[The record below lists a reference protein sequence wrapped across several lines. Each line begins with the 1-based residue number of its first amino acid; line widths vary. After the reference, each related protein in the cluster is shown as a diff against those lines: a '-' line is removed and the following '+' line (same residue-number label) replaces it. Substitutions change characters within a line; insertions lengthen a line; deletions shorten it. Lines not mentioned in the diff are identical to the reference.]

1 MLKILK
7 DNLNREITY
16 LRISVTPDC
25 NLQCFYCAA
34 GGKPVNSLLSFDEI
48 TKIVSAGA
56 KIGISKIRITGG
68 EPLLR
73 ENLPELVKQISQ
85 IHEINDISITTN
97 GHLLPQLAH
106 ELKSAGLNRLN
117 ISLDSLDPKIY
128 KKING
133 GSLENV
139 LKGIRIAKKYFDNI
153 RINMVVIKDINDN
166 EAENFIEFA
175 KENDLTVRFLELMP
189 NKGQSTNPPFLKGDR
204 GILYYCNPQ
213 FLSNETLI
221 SNLQKKY
228 ILTRLSDNGK
238 KGSAEW
244 FLVDNF
250 SQKIGFISPVSKP
263 FCADCNRMRLTAFG
277 ELIPCLHG
285 EERISLREVLHAD
298 NYEAEIIKKLHFAAS
313 QKITNHQ
320 LDKGKTS
327 CEMKIIGG

>member
-1 MLKILK
+1 VNEILK
-7 DNLNREITY
+7 DNLNRQITY
-16 LRISVTPDC
+16 LRISVTTDC
-25 NLQCFYCAA
+25 NLQCFYCAT

-48 TKIVSAGA
+48 IKIVSTAA
-56 KIGISKIRITGG
+56 KLGISKIRITGG

-73 ENLPELVKQISQ
+73 KNLPELVKQISR
-85 IHEINDISITTN
+85 IRGIDDISITTN
-97 GHLLPQLAH
+97 GHLLPQLAQ
-106 ELKSAGLNRLN
+106 ELKVAGLNRLN

-139 LKGIRIAKKYFDNI
+139 LEGIRIAKKYFNDI
-153 RINMVVIKDINDN
+153 RINMVVIKGINDN
-166 EAENFIEFA
+166 EAERFIEFGK
-175 KENDLTVRFLELMP
+175 KENLTVRFLELMP
-189 NKGQSTNPPFLKGDR
+189 NKGQSTNPPFLKGVQ
-204 GILYYCNPQ
+204 GILCYYNPQ

-228 ILTRLSDNGK
+228 ILSRLSDNEK

-244 FLVDNF
+244 FLVDNS
-250 SQKIGFISPVSKP
+250 SQKIGFISPMSKP

-298 NYEAEIIKKLHFAAS
+298 NYEVEILEKFHFAAS
-313 QKITNHQ
+313 QKVTNHQ